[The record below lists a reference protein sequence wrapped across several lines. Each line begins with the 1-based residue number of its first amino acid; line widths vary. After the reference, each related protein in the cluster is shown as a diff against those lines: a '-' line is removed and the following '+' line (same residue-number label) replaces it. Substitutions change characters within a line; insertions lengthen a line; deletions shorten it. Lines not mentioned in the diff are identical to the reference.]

1 MTEVIVPADQWSEG
15 EAAISAWLYGDGE
28 TVRDGDVIA
37 ELMVE
42 KSSFEIRAPASGRL
56 AILAAAEDSVAKGQ
70 VIARI
75 G

>member
-1 MTEVIVPADQWSEG
+1 MTDVRVPEDVWDAGD
-15 EAAISAWLYGDGE
+15 AAVSAWLYRDGE
-28 TVRDGDVIA
+28 QVREGDIIA

-42 KSSFEIRAPASGRL
+42 KSSFEIRAPVSGRL
-56 AILAAAEDSVAKGQ
+56 EIVAEAETPVAKGQ